1 MSVPRSK
8 GLHALQRWRS
18 FGEDRAALAR
28 QLALR
33 VVAEA
38 TAAVA
43 TVQDR
48 AQAASEQRRGLLQS
62 PLLDLARLTAS
73 AGMEDAAWRDVQVC
87 QQRLQHAEDDAQV
100 AREQHETAHRMARAV
115 AHRATRVV
123 AIERDAAE
131 KHVFDSLVELRGRL
145 RGGPHD

>member
-1 MSVPRSK
+1 MSIPRSK

-18 FGEDRAALAR
+18 FAEDRAALAR

-33 VVAEA
+33 AVAEA
-38 TAAVA
+38 TAEVAV
-43 TVQDR
+43 VQDR
-48 AQAASEQRRGLLQS
+48 AQAASEQRLRLLQS

-73 AGMEDAAWRDVQVC
+73 AGMGEAAWRDVQVC
-87 QQRLQHAEDDAQV
+87 QQRLQHAEDDALV